1 MLCATTLLG
10 HLCAHVMRALQEAE
24 LFAKVSFYRIVL
36 LCGNLGCNIPF
47 NWLIHAHCKATP
59 YSILK
64 RGKQTFQIYICM
76 HNVYLLRKRTVS
88 CTKSFNFSE
97 TLPKNLLSLVVVI
110 TVMFQNGG

>member
-10 HLCAHVMRALQEAE
+10 PLCAHVMRALQETE

-36 LCGNLGCNIPF
+36 LCESCYAVVRCYHSFILIIVGCIMPF
-47 NWLIHAHCKATP
+47 NWLIRAHFKATP

-76 HNVYLLRKRTVS
+76 HNVYLLRK
-88 CTKSFNFSE
+88 
-97 TLPKNLLSLVVVI
+97 
-110 TVMFQNGG
+110 